1 MKFNQ
6 MSVKTNKILS
16 SVLDGNKNNIAIFEK
31 YLVKLLDEDDMK
43 QYLRIVYQ
51 TSYDI
56 KKARETK
63 QSIKPVLKNLKEN
76 NIGWNHS
83 CYDSSKFKQ
92 QEQDEFLINPFH
104 VEEGVNECKKCKSK
118 RVISYQIQ
126 ERSCDEPMTTYCTCI
141 KCGIQWSYAG

>member
-1 MKFNQ
+1 
-6 MSVKTNKILS
+6 MSDKTHEILS
-16 SVLDGNKNNIAIFEK
+16 TVLNGNQKNISIFEK
-31 YLVKLLDEDDMK
+31 NLTPSSDKEEDMK
-43 QYLRIVYQ
+43 EYLRIVYQ
-51 TSYDI
+51 TCYDI
-56 KKARETK
+56 KTAKYRKE
-63 QSIKPVLKNLKEN
+63 SIKPILKNLKDN

-92 QEQDEFLINPFH
+92 QEQDDFLVNPFH

>member
-1 MKFNQ
+1 
-6 MSVKTNKILS
+6 MSDKTHEILS
-16 SVLDGNKNNIAIFEK
+16 IVLNKNQKNISIFEK
-31 YLVKLLDEDDMK
+31 HLSPSLSSDKEEDMK
-43 QYLRIVYQ
+43 EYLRMVYQ

-56 KKARETK
+56 KKAKDRKE
-63 QSIKPVLKNLKEN
+63 SIKPILQNLKDN
-76 NIGWNHS
+76 NTGWNHS
-83 CYDSSKFKQ
+83 CHDSSKFKQ
-92 QEQDEFLINPFH
+92 QEQDDFLVNPFH